1 MSVQAWLYYTM
12 LRSLWILL
20 VALISISSASTETQI
35 RRSIPVD
42 VDDVMTREFTE
53 TTFTSEIICAAA
65 TTASALYCYNAP
77 RCLTVLSSYGDIR
90 GPMTPGWT
98 CKTGESSP

>member
-1 MSVQAWLYYTM
+1 MWGCKKMTPE
-12 LRSLWILL
+12 LWCLL
-20 VALISISSASTETQI
+20 LTLFSISSASSETRI
-35 RRSIPVD
+35 RRPISVD
-42 VDDVMTREFTE
+42 VDNVMTREYTE
-53 TTFTSEIICAAA
+53 TVFISEIVCAVA

-98 CKTGESSP
+98 CRTSESSL